1 MNQLKID
8 TKLLKVLD
16 LLHLA
21 KLKLLDE
28 QDITYAELH
37 KIYNKVELVYDTIQ
51 QQKSRPEY
59 HVINDTLNTTTNNK
73 QIGHND

>member
-1 MNQLKID
+1 MNELKID

-28 QDITYAELH
+28 EDITYAELH
-37 KIYNKVELVYDTIQ
+37 KIYKKVELVYDTMQ
-51 QQKSRPEY
+51 QQKSRLGNQSIM
-59 HVINDTLNTTTNNK
+59 VLMVL
-73 QIGHND
+73 

>member
-1 MNQLKID
+1 MIQNKIEL
-8 TKLLKVLD
+8 KLLKILD
-16 LLHLA
+16 LVHLA

-28 QDITYAELH
+28 EDITYAELH